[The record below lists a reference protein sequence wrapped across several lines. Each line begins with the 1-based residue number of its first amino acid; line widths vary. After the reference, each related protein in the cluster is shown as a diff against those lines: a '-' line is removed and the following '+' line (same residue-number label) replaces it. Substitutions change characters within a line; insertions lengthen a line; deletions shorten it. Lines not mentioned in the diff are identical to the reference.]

1 MFGSKSLTSSKKND
15 RPLSPWLPGLSPWA
29 PTFAPFTNLRDEILD
44 VFDNF
49 NLGMAPTLSNQ
60 FFPRIE
66 IKDKGTSYMIAVEV
80 PGMSEK
86 DMNVTVRDNNLIL
99 EGEKREEHKEEKKG
113 IYRSEFSYGS
123 FYRAIPLSDEIDPD
137 KVSAAYK
144 NGILKVTVEKRPEA
158 QRKSKKIPIA
168 IEKSS
173 EEGVETKH

>member
-15 RPLSPWLPGLSPWA
+15 RPLSPWLPSLSTWT
-29 PTFAPFTNLRDEILD
+29 PTFSPFTNLRDEILD

-49 NLGMAPTLSNQ
+49 NLGMAPTLGTQ
-60 FFPRIE
+60 FYPRIE
-66 IKDKGTSYMIAVEV
+66 IKDKGTSYVIAAEV

-99 EGEKREEHKEEKKG
+99 EGEKKEEHKEEKRG
-113 IYRSEFSYGS
+113 MYRSEFSYGS

-137 KVSAAYK
+137 KVSAAYR

-158 QRKSKKIPIA
+158 QRKSKKIA
-168 IEKSS
+168 ITVEKSG